1 MRSVRIE
8 STIEGVEDLEVPQ
21 APAPTRRPGRLW
33 RRAAAFLLGVTLG
46 ISGIVIGQQA
56 FESHH
61 SDLFGPADAPPALR
75 R

>member
-8 STIEGVEDLEVPQ
+8 STVDGVDGLGAPSAGVP
-21 APAPTRRPGRLW
+21 PRRTGRVW

-46 ISGIVIGQQA
+46 MSGIVIGQQA
-56 FESHH
+56 FEGH

>member
-8 STIEGVEDLEVPQ
+8 STIEGVDDPA
-21 APAPTRRPGRLW
+21 APAGGRISRRPGRVW

-56 FESHH
+56 FDRHT
-61 SDLFGPADAPPALR
+61 DLFGTPDAPPALR